1 MDVYMPR
8 DKHNRHEHRG
18 FGFVTFETE
27 AAVHRVAAHG
37 LHQIRVRIL
46 SGSLWLPLCAGRW

>member
-8 DKHNRHEHRG
+8 DRMNRTEHRG

-27 AAVHRVAAHG
+27 ASIIRVASYGGHI
-37 LHQIRVRIL
+37 IR
-46 SGSLWLPLCAGRW
+46 